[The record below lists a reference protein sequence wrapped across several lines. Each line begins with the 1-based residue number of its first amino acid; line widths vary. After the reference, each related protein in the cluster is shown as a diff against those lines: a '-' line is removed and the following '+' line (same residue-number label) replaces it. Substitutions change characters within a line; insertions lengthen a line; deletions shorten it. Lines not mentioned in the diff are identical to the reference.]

1 MTVSRAPEASRVMRS
16 DCAQSTTANTECAA
30 ANTSVSPAVRCMVAV
45 ARGKTNIVF
54 FLNARVGRVAGSGA
68 GGLGRRG
75 CLWAGLR
82 AGRAWRGGV
91 ALRRRWRGVVAL
103 ASGLRGACVCV
114 AVVLLVF
121 SLCPFSSVVVCLA
134 GGLSAVFAVL
144 APAGSAASRVC
155 VGCVSCGFSAFWF
168 FLGFL
173 VSRSFVEFKNSFSL

>member
-1 MTVSRAPEASRVMRS
+1 MCDRPCLADAIGQDWRRVREGKVGMTVSRAPEASRVMRS

-30 ANTSVSPAVRCMVAV
+30 ANTSVLPAVRCMVAV

-54 FLNARVGRVAGSGA
+54 FLNARVGREAGSGA
-68 GGLGRRG
+68 GGLERRG

-91 ALRRRWRGVVAL
+91 ARRRRWRG
-103 ASGLRGACVCV
+103 V

-134 GGLSAVFAVL
+134 PGLLRLAFVL
-144 APAGSAASRVC
+144 GV
-155 VGCVSCGFSAFWF
+155 
-168 FLGFL
+168 FL
-173 VSRSFVEFKNSFSL
+173 VGFRPPGSFSGF